1 MKKEIELL
9 APGGDIDSIKAAIL
23 AGANAVYCGLDK
35 FNARSQAKNIAL
47 EDLPGILRLA
57 HQHECEVFLT
67 LNIIIVER
75 EIPALIGL
83 LNKLVN
89 TSLNGIIIQDL
100 GVFYLITH
108 YFPSLKIHA
117 STQMTTHNAGQI
129 HFLSKLKAT
138 RVNLSRELTLSE
150 VAGLTSAAHDNNMLT
165 EVFVHGSN
173 CISFSG
179 LCYMSSVTGGN
190 SGNRGQ
196 CSQPCRDEY
205 ITTPEGKNF
214 PLNIKDN
221 SAFSD
226 INALVDAGVD
236 SVKIEGRIKKYHY
249 VHTVVDTWRNQLDN
263 FYTQNELEGDNN
275 NLRNVFNRDFSNSFL
290 KGDISRDIFIDN
302 PRDHSAIHR
311 AKVMFETKVKVESGV
326 KSGAGVKPMPDVK
339 IGTDVKFSDLDK
351 NLNIAKQ
358 ELSDI
363 KAEIVSDVQQRIEK
377 LFIDKAPLSISLS
390 GVAGKPLNITVKT
403 PETSFVVF
411 SDSKL
416 VAIDTTKT
424 DSASIDEKVVLK
436 RFKSLNETEYFIES
450 LSSTDLHNDL
460 FIPFKELNQIK
471 NKILFE
477 LNGGKEVLRQVDFS
491 RDVDVSKLNNNRAET
506 IEPALSILIS
516 SESDLQLCQQTD
528 ADIYFQIPNHFKSK
542 LTQLV
547 NLFKSN
553 EQLIPWFPA
562 VLIGENYRAA
572 VELLE
577 QLQPER
583 IVTNNTGIAY
593 AAYERNIS
601 WTAGPYMNLVNSYS
615 LLCLKEEFNC
625 KGAFIS
631 NEISKVQIKKI
642 HKPDN
647 FELTYSISHPIVLMT
662 TIACMFH
669 QVSGCKKNI
678 VDDKCIQRCEK
689 SSSIT
694 NLKDV
699 SYFIDKEKGGY
710 HTVYNETSFLNTD
723 IVRDIPDVF
732 SNFFIDLRDIKTN
745 TQFGTDKLEII
756 KLFEGY
762 IKGNA
767 NAVTKLQQNIYP
779 STNTQYSRG
788 I

>member
-1 MKKEIELL
+1 MKQEIELL

-35 FNARSQAKNIAL
+35 FNARSQAKNIGL

-57 HQHECEVFLT
+57 HKHDCEVFLT

-89 TSLNGIIIQDL
+89 TTLDGIIIQDL
-100 GVFYLITH
+100 GVFYLISK

-117 STQMTTHNAGQI
+117 STQMTTHNEGQI
-129 HFLSKLKAT
+129 KFLSKLNAT
-138 RVNLSRELTLSE
+138 RVNLSRELTLPDIT
-150 VAGLTSAAHDNNMLT
+150 ALTAIAHEHGVLT

-205 ITTPEGKNF
+205 LTTPEGKNF

-226 INALVDAGVD
+226 IKALAAAKVD

-249 VHTVVDTWRNQLDN
+249 VHTVVDTWRKQLDS
-263 FYTQNELEGDNN
+263 FYAQETLGGDNN

-290 KGDISRDIFIDN
+290 KGDISRDVFIDN
-302 PRDHSAIHR
+302 PRDNSAIYR
-311 AKVMFETKVKVESGV
+311 AKVKFGADINFDAKVNIETN
-326 KSGAGVKPMPDVK
+326 
-339 IGTDVKFSDLDK
+339 DK
-351 NLNIAKQ
+351 LEIVKQ
-358 ELSDI
+358 ELSDL
-363 KAEIVSDVQQRIEK
+363 KEDIVTNVQEGITK
-377 LFIDKAPLSISLS
+377 LSIDKAPLTLSLS
-390 GVAGKPLNITVKT
+390 GVTGEPLSVSVKT

-411 SDSKL
+411 SNSKL
-416 VAIDTTKT
+416 VIVDTTKE
-424 DSASIDEKVVLK
+424 DSASIDEAVLLK
-436 RFKSLNETEYFIES
+436 RFKALNETEYFIES
-450 LSSTDLHNDL
+450 LSLDNFQNDL
-460 FIPFKELNQIK
+460 FIPFKELNIIK

-477 LNGGKEVLRQVDFS
+477 LNGGKAVVGHVDYS
-491 RDVDVSKLNNNRAET
+491 RDVDISKQNKKSDE
-506 IEPALSILIS
+506 SITPSLAVLIS
-516 SESDLQLCQQTD
+516 SENDLHLSESTD
-528 ADIYFQIPNHFKSK
+528 ADIYFQIPNHFKTK
-542 LTQLV
+542 LPKLV
-547 NLFKSN
+547 KLFKN
-553 EQLIPWFPA
+553 NKKLIPWFPA

-577 QLQPER
+577 QLQPDR
-583 IVTNNTGIAY
+583 IVTNNSGIAF

-625 KGAFIS
+625 AGAFIS
-631 NEISKVQIKKI
+631 NEISKGQIKRI
-642 HKPDN
+642 HKPDD

-699 SYFIDKEKGGY
+699 SYYIDKEKGGY
-710 HTVYNETSFLNTD
+710 HTVYNETNFLNTD
-723 IVRDIPDVF
+723 IVSDIQGLF

-745 TQFGTDKLEII
+745 TQFGKDKLEII
-756 KLFEGY
+756 KLFEESINGDAES
-762 IKGNA
+762 INQ
-767 NAVTKLQQNIYP
+767 LQKSIYP
-779 STNTQYSRG
+779 SISTQYSRG